1 MPPVLL
7 HPWKTI
13 VNTSQQQMV
22 DCKLEPVIKHKMTED
37 LGELEDNDLVMFI
50 VEHLKDK
57 KGPQK
62 LIKELEPVSFVN

>member
-1 MPPVLL
+1 
-7 HPWKTI
+7 
-13 VNTSQQQMV
+13 MV
-22 DCKLEPVIKHKMTED
+22 DCKLEPVIKHKMTEY

>member
-1 MPPVLL
+1 
-7 HPWKTI
+7 
-13 VNTSQQQMV
+13 MV
-22 DCKLEPVIKHKMTED
+22 DRKLEPVIKCKMTEY

-62 LIKELEPVSFVN
+62 LIEGLEPVSFVSFVN